1 LFQKLTVEIIGE
13 KCRNMNNEEE
23 STNEFEIEPVEI
35 HPEMYSTNL
44 FGEVSSSKE
53 IETGSFSSSLPTS
66 ISTSAFNI
74 FALTDAI
81 GARKKRDAW
90 VLYQKALA
98 SGMVAEEVF
107 YKLVW
112 QIKTMLIAS
121 RTQNPL
127 EADMKPFPYNK
138 AKGFLKNFSTKEL
151 ENLSENLVLG
161 YHRAR
166 RGEGEIETLVEKT
179 LLKL

>member
-1 LFQKLTVEIIGE
+1 
-13 KCRNMNNEEE
+13 MNNEQEKE
-23 STNEFEIEPVEI
+23 AYEDLSLEPVEI
-35 HPEMYSTNL
+35 HPERYSSNL
-44 FGEVSSSKE
+44 FGEKVDVP
-53 IETGSFSSSLPTS
+53 ETDDEADLIGPK
-66 ISTSAFNI
+66 ARAEFNI

-98 SGMVAEEVF
+98 SGMAPEEVF

-112 QIKTMLIAS
+112 QAKSMLIAQN
-121 RTQNPL
+121 TQSVA
-127 EADMKPFPYNK
+127 ETDMKPFPYNK
-138 AKGFLKNFSTKEL
+138 AKGFLKNFKPGEV
-151 ENLSENLVLG
+151 EKMSEDLVIG

-179 LLKL
+179 LLRL

>member
-1 LFQKLTVEIIGE
+1 
-13 KCRNMNNEEE
+13 MEENKE
-23 STNEFEIEPVEI
+23 QFEEFNLEPVEI
-35 HPEMYSTNL
+35 HPEAYATNL
-44 FGEVSSSKE
+44 FGEVVVAPKVDDE
-53 IETGSFSSSLPTS
+53 EDLIGPKARAE
-66 ISTSAFNI
+66 FNI

-98 SGMVAEEVF
+98 SGMVPEEVF

-112 QIKTMLIAS
+112 AVKTMLVANNTAS
-121 RTQNPL
+121 PI

-138 AKGFLKNFSTKEL
+138 AKGNLRNFKAGEL
-151 ENLSENLVLG
+151 EKISQSLVLG
-161 YHRAR
+161 YHSAR
-166 RGEGEIETLVEKT
+166 RGIGEIETLVEKT

>member
-1 LFQKLTVEIIGE
+1 MEENQE
-13 KCRNMNNEEE
+13 KKE
-23 STNEFEIEPVEI
+23 EFELEPVEI
-35 HPEMYSTNL
+35 HPEMYAANL
-44 FGEVSSSKE
+44 FGEKPPEVSPR
-53 IETGSFSSSLPTS
+53 GTS
-66 ISTSAFNI
+66 GEEDLIGPKARAEFNV

-98 SGMVAEEVF
+98 SGLAPEEVF

-112 QIKTMLIAS
+112 QAKTMLIA
-121 RTQNPL
+121 QNTKSVA
-127 EADMKPFPYNK
+127 ETDMKPFPYNK
-138 AKGFLKNFSTKEL
+138 AKGFLRNFKAGEI
-151 ENLSENLVLG
+151 EKLSEALVTG

>member
-1 LFQKLTVEIIGE
+1 MEE
-13 KCRNMNNEEE
+13 KNNLEDL
-23 STNEFEIEPVEI
+23 ILEPVEI

-44 FGEVSSSKE
+44 FGEKIEVIEEKE
-53 IETGSFSSSLPTS
+53 EDLIGPQARSD
-66 ISTSAFNI
+66 FNI

-90 VLYQKALA
+90 VLYQKATA
-98 SGMVAEEVF
+98 SGMAPEEIF
-107 YKLVW
+107 WKLVW
-112 QIKTMLIAS
+112 QGKTMLIAEN
-121 RTQNPL
+121 TKTVA
-127 EADMKPFPYNK
+127 ETDMKPYPYTK
-138 AKGFLKNFSTKEL
+138 AKGFLKNFKAGEV
-151 ENLSENLVLG
+151 EKFSENLIVG

>member
-1 LFQKLTVEIIGE
+1 
-13 KCRNMNNEEE
+13 MNEEQE
-23 STNEFEIEPVEI
+23 PKEEFELEPVEI

-44 FGEVSSSKE
+44 FGEPPANEIAESFTLSSGAPTASE
-53 IETGSFSSSLPTS
+53 SLSP
-66 ISTSAFNI
+66 SARAPFNI

-98 SGMVAEEVF
+98 SGMAPEEVF

-112 QIKTMLIAS
+112 SFKTMNLVAK
-121 RTQNPL
+121 TKTPE
-127 EADMKPFPYNK
+127 EADMKAYPYSK
-138 AKGFLKNFSTKEL
+138 AKGFLKNYKNEEIEKF
-151 ENLSENLVLG
+151 SENLVLG

-179 LLKL
+179 LLRL